1 VGEINEQA
9 GNDRA
14 QWAERHAK
22 DTAKLLWEEDQFFM
36 RCLKLGDVGT
46 VGRMTSSAVGGILS
60 PCAQKHTW
68 KRSLSTG

>member
-1 VGEINEQA
+1 MGEINEQA
-9 GNDRA
+9 GNDKA
-14 QWAERHAK
+14 QRDKRHAR

-36 RCLKLGDVGT
+36 SFPKLGDMGT
-46 VGRMTSSAVGGILS
+46 AGRMTSSVVGGILS